1 MSVTATIQNDGSAV
15 LNLSGKT
22 QKIAGNSVDT
32 TRLRIRELVIDH
44 ASKTGERQ
52 TLKAQEGTGAWEIY
66 VYPDGTVEPV
76 TNDSKTSEAKEVPMA
91 PVRAD
96 LGPEKLEVPESV
108 QTLPTRREAR
118 SFLVPNQAPEE
129 PAQQGFR
136 GLLNQMGIKVKP
148 SLAETTE
155 RNERMLVGQHW
166 PGLRT
171 VTVANGK
178 GGSGKTPVLINL
190 AAMFARLGG
199 VGVLGADANPF
210 RGTLGWRT
218 QQGPH
223 EATIKDLLNDI
234 ERVLGPGALLAEM
247 SRYVHHQ
254 TVDKFDVLRSRPH
267 LLASD
272 QRLTPEDLDNLVAV
286 AGKYY
291 RMLFLDTGNDESD
304 PLFERIIS
312 RTDQLVVATSTRK
325 DRAEGGKLL
334 LESLMDRDA
343 AGAAL
348 ARDAVVV
355 ISVADK
361 SATQADIKNITEG
374 FKPICREVVTIPHD
388 ESLIDGW
395 IKYDALAPVTQR
407 ACLSA
412 AAAVARGF

>member
-44 ASKTGERQ
+44 ASKTGKRQ
-52 TLKAQEGTGAWEIY
+52 TLKAQEGTGAWEVY
-66 VYPDGTVEPV
+66 VYPDGTVEPAV
-76 TNDSKTSEAKEVPMA
+76 SDSAQGDTPVPEVPSQVI
-91 PVRAD
+91 PV
-96 LGPEKLEVPESV
+96 VVESV
-108 QTLPTRREAR
+108 QILPTRREAR

-129 PAQQGFR
+129 PPLQGLR
-136 GLLNQMGIKVKP
+136 GLLSQLGIKVKP

-155 RNERMLVGQHW
+155 RQDRMLVGQHW

-247 SRYVHHQ
+247 SKYVHHQ

-348 ARDAVVV
+348 ASDAVVV

-361 SATQADIKNITEG
+361 SATQADVKNITEG

-388 ESLIDGW
+388 ASLIDGW

>member
-1 MSVTATIQNDGSAV
+1 MSVTATIQEDGSAV
-15 LNLSGKT
+15 INLSGRA
-22 QKIAGNSVDT
+22 QKIAGVSVEN
-32 TRLRIRELVIDH
+32 TRQRIRELVTEH
-44 ASKTGERQ
+44 ASKTGQRQ
-52 TLKAQEGTGAWEIY
+52 TLKAQETTGAWEIY
-66 VYPDGTVEPV
+66 VFPDGTVEPV
-76 TNDSKTSEAKEVPMA
+76 VNDSEYIKEAVQEAPLPGKVEAPPM
-91 PVRAD
+91 PQV
-96 LGPEKLEVPESV
+96 
-108 QTLPTRREAR
+108 LPTRREAR

-129 PAQQGFR
+129 PAQQGLR
-136 GLLNQMGIKVKP
+136 GLLSQLGMKVKP
-148 SLAETTE
+148 SAAEARE
-155 RNERMLVGQHW
+155 RHERMLVGQHW
-166 PGLRT
+166 PGLRI

-190 AAMFARLGG
+190 AAMFAKLGG

-234 ERVLGPGALLAEM
+234 DRVLGPGALLAEM

-254 TVDKFDVLRSRPH
+254 TIDKFDVLRSRPH

-334 LESLMDRDA
+334 LEALMDRDE

-348 ARDAVVV
+348 AKDAVVV

-361 SATQADIKNITEG
+361 SATPADIKDITEG
-374 FKPICREVVTIPHD
+374 FSHICREVVTIPHD

-395 IKYDALAPVTQR
+395 IKYDALAPLTQR

>member
-15 LNLSGKT
+15 LNLSDKT
-22 QKIAGNSVDT
+22 QKIAGVSVDT

-44 ASKTGERQ
+44 AAKTGERQ
-52 TLKAQEGTGAWEIY
+52 TLKASETSGSWEVY

-76 TNDSKTSEAKEVPMA
+76 TDDSKQSEKSLIEA
-91 PVRAD
+91 PPQLTQNVQ
-96 LGPEKLEVPESV
+96 ESAL
-108 QTLPTRREAR
+108 QLPTRREAR

-234 ERVLGPGALLAEM
+234 DRVLGPGALLAEM

-334 LESLMDRDA
+334 LESLMDRDE

-348 ARDAVVV
+348 ANDAVVV

-374 FKPICREVVTIPHD
+374 FSHICREVVTIPHD

-395 IKYDALAPVTQR
+395 IKYDALAPATQR